1 VVPTYAGCALVI
13 WCADVPLQ
21 IAVALGPTVYLWN
34 ASSGSV
40 EELCTA
46 KNEND
51 YVTSVAWAPDSTH
64 LAVGTSDAKVQ
75 VWDVTRCKQVKE
87 LTGHTNRVSALA
99 WNNAILSSGGRDSVV
114 RNWDVRKRKHEA
126 CVSVLQ
132 NHEQEVCGLRWSQ
145 NGMQLASGGNDNMLC
160 IYSASFELQHR
171 INAHQAAVKAL
182 AWCPF
187 QSNLLASGG
196 GTADRCI
203 KFWNTTTGAMLNSI
217 DTGSQVCA
225 LQWSRHER
233 EILSSHGYSKNQLV
247 LWRYPSLVKVRS
259 S

>member
-1 VVPTYAGCALVI
+1 M
-13 WCADVPLQ
+13 
-21 IAVALGPTVYLWN
+21 
-34 ASSGSV
+34 
-40 EELCTA
+40 
-46 KNEND
+46 
-51 YVTSVAWAPDSTH
+51 
-64 LAVGTSDAKVQ
+64 
-75 VWDVTRCKQVKE
+75 WDVTRCKQVKE
-87 LTGHTNRVSALA
+87 LVGHTNRVSALA
-99 WNNAILSSGGRDSVV
+99 WNNAILSSGGRDSAV

-126 CVSVLQ
+126 CVSTLN
-132 NHEQEVCGLRWSQ
+132 NHEQEVCGLRWSH

-160 IYSASFELQHR
+160 IYSAGFELQHR

-233 EILSSHGYSKNQLV
+233 EILSSHGYSKNQLI
-247 LWRYPSLVKVRS
+247 LWRYPSLVKVRGGAQGNQCEQYLGGAHLNAVQLFSLS
-259 S
+259 SLTHAGWLRCFSCCPNTAFRAVCTGRGADWPHGACAAHGPVP